1 MVHGVTSPRV
11 RRLVLTTVFLGAGV
25 LVVALNRGR
34 PDERG
39 GAGAAPPGF
48 SLRDVAHQAGI
59 DFVHHAPTLDHR
71 IDNVAPLVA
80 ALGASVSVSDVNND
94 GWPDLYF
101 TNSRFGVPIALYLN
115 RGDCTFVDAA
125 LGADAADLS
134 RPAHGAALDAVRGVS
149 GIAR

>member
-1 MVHGVTSPRV
+1 MVHGVTSLGV
-11 RRLVLTTVFLGAGV
+11 RRLALTTVFLGV
-25 LVVALNRGR
+25 VFLVVALNRGR
-34 PDERG
+34 PEERG

-80 ALGASVSVSDVNND
+80 ALGASVAVSDVNND

-101 TNSRFGVPIALYLN
+101 THRRFGSPNAPYHTL
-115 RGDCTFVDAA
+115 GDGPF
-125 LGADAADLS
+125 
-134 RPAHGAALDAVRGVS
+134 
-149 GIAR
+149 